1 MRDFVWICNSKV
13 DILVSKLKDQT
24 FDLTIAG
31 KKFREKEELNIWC
44 DISEV
49 KVTMER
55 NDRTMRLSDLRT
67 LIIFKVDL
75 ILRVTNINVVIF
87 QA

>member
-31 KKFREKEELNIWC
+31 KKFREKEECDIYC

-49 KVTMER
+49 KVTVER
-55 NDRTMRLSDLRT
+55 SDRTMRLSDLRT

>member
-31 KKFREKEELNIWC
+31 KKFREKEKLDIWC

-55 NDRTMRLSDLRT
+55 KDHTMRLSGLRT
-67 LIIFKVDL
+67 LVIFKVYL